1 VSLYTV
7 LSSGGRIA
15 MRGVDLAISS
25 RFTWLVTGTG
35 LAYFA
40 ADPEFAAGARR
51 KNGNWS
57 NPLPEALT
65 MGTAVGYAAELAL
78 LGTGLGRYPLSGRLV
93 AYSVSQAFI
102 AVADGYILGRITV
115 RPNNERRPLAFPFV
129 MIWFGCRLLDG
140 WYRASMPIDTLPF
153 ASLMAKTRLGRD
165 LLSPSLIKMTAWVNA
180 TAFLSRMVHCGAA
193 VGRVFMKVA
202 DLVISSRV
210 AWLVYG
216 IATTCF
222 VGTLRACALQNQR
235 LKELVPCTKDNT
247 PHPMCPSTREGE
259 VVKRMMD
266 AQNACKNAL
275 CALPHHNHSDGT
287 RRHIVGCRLAT
298 WEPESSLTMRRWIVG
313 GPLSAGMLAG
323 YGAILL
329 LGATAA
335 GRVPLSA
342 RSLGYV
348 IGQVGAKWV
357 DGVAFAKCFVGRL
370 DCDGEGK
377 ALPEFWNGYYAS
389 TPWMAAGLVYFGLR
403 AVDGYMMASQ
413 PMNTLPWLS
422 LGSRLLSVRS

>member
-1 VSLYTV
+1 
-7 LSSGGRIA
+7 

-40 ADPEFAAGARR
+40 GDSEFAAGAR
-51 KNGNWS
+51 GSGMWS
-57 NPLPEALT
+57 NRLPEALT
-65 MGTAVGYAAELAL
+65 VGTAAGYVGILAW

-93 AYSVSQAFI
+93 AYSASQAFI

-115 RPNNERRPLAFPFV
+115 RPNYRLRRPALPFV
-129 MIWFGCRLLDG
+129 TIWFGCRLLDG
-140 WYRASMPIDTLPF
+140 WYRASLPVDTLPF
-153 ASLMAKTRLGRD
+153 ASLMAKTGLGRG
-165 LLSPSLIKMTAWVNA
+165 LLSPLLIKMTTWVSA

-216 IATTCF
+216 VATTCL
-222 VGTLRACALQNQR
+222 VGALRACELQDRR

-247 PHPMCPSTREGE
+247 PHPICPSTREGE

-266 AQNACKNAL
+266 AQKNACKNAL
-275 CALPHHNHSDGT
+275 CDLPHHDHADGT

-298 WEPESSLTMRRWIVG
+298 WEPESSLTMRQWMVG

-329 LGATAA
+329 LGATAG

-357 DGVAFAKCFVGRL
+357 DGVVFAKCFVGRL
-370 DCDGEGK
+370 DCDEEGK
-377 ALPEFWNGYYAS
+377 AVLDFWNGYRAS
-389 TPWMAAGLVYFGLR
+389 TPRVAAGLVYLGLR
-403 AVDGYMMASQ
+403 AIDGYMMASQ
-413 PMNTLPWLS
+413 PINTLPWLS
-422 LGSRLLSVRS
+422 LLSKIRS